1 MLKLSFKSSKHFQ
14 TKGYLL
20 NNIPATMLSSGNW
33 EGIFQALFLK
43 VCPVGEQFLKMQWKK
58 KKKKRNFKDKWI
70 EGELSQVRLV
80 SSVGC
85 GLWDSEPVLD
95 WYADVVENEMA
106 THSSILA

>member
-1 MLKLSFKSSKHFQ
+1 MK
-14 TKGYLL
+14 
-20 NNIPATMLSSGNW
+20 
-33 EGIFQALFLK
+33 
-43 VCPVGEQFLKMQWKK
+43 KK

-70 EGELSQVRLV
+70 EGQLSQVRLV